1 MTTFDERENAFEANF
16 AHDQEMQFKA
26 EARRDRQLGL
36 WAGALM
42 GLKDEALSTYAASI
56 VKADLREPGDNDV
69 FQKVVGDLAEKGVD
83 ILPAQVRAKMDELL
97 SLAVASLKAG
107 A

>member
-1 MTTFDERENAFEANF
+1 MTTFDERENAFEAHF
-16 AHDQEMQFKA
+16 AHDQDMRFKA

-42 GLKDEALSTYAASI
+42 GLKDKALDDYAASI
-56 VKADLREPGDNDV
+56 VKADLREPGDDDV
-69 FQKVVGDLAEKGVD
+69 FQKLVGDLAEKGVD

-97 SLAVASLKAG
+97 ALAVASVKAG